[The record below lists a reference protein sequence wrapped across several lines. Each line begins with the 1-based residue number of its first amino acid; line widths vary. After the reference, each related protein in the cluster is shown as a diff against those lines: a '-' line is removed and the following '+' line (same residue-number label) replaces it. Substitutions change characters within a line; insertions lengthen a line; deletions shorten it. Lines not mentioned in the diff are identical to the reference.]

1 MTLKLFHTFAYIIY
15 SSVLPLESLEVNF
28 YSSLCSSYFQV
39 DTWTDKNKSG
49 VTSITRYHGGN
60 THKLLVEFTFL
71 SALIVNL

>member
-49 VTSITRYHGGN
+49 VTSIM
-60 THKLLVEFTFL
+60 LDIMVEIPINCWWSLHFFL
-71 SALIVNL
+71 H

>member
-49 VTSITRYHGGN
+49 VTLIM
-60 THKLLVEFTFL
+60 LDIMVEIPINCWWSLHFFL
-71 SALIVNL
+71 H